1 MQDHDGN
8 DGTMVINA
16 RELLTADDCEQIIR
30 CHGCLVGYA
39 WPPEEKPSPAMCQH
53 VKKFA
58 ASVRLA
64 ALLYGN
70 LGPEEQQWMCEGLRQ
85 ISQEIAH
92 EGYLTRCGIYTT
104 EDQKRGCVIG
114 FWPIQVQHNGKFR
127 VPRRFADL
135 MSKKF
140 KVRTGNDEEG
150 DEC

>member
-1 MQDHDGN
+1 
-8 DGTMVINA
+8 
-16 RELLTADDCEQIIR
+16 
-30 CHGCLVGYA
+30 LVGYA
-39 WPPEEKPSPAMCQH
+39 WPPAEKPSPAMCQH
-53 VKKFA
+53 MKKFA

-85 ISQEIAH
+85 ISQEIAT
-92 EGYLTRCGIYTT
+92 EGYLTKCGIYTT
-104 EDQKRGCVIG
+104 EEQKRGCVIA
-114 FWPIQVQHNGKFR
+114 FWPIQAQHNGKFR

-140 KVRTGNDEEG
+140 ELRTGSDQEA